1 MKRVMSLVDLQ
12 REEIYIKELTEDR
25 PIASLPFAGRYRLVD
40 FALSCMVTSGIRN
53 VGVLLPENK
62 SRSILDHLRSGKD
75 WDLARH
81 HKGLFYLPPVRPEN
95 GEKASDLRNI
105 YYNLNFVENS
115 NEEYVLLARA
125 TSVYNIDFS
134 KVLEFHRDRGAD
146 VTVVTSKAWRGDPC
160 SGLIVEPEENGRVRD
175 AAIRPDMKEGDY
187 HSLGIFLMS
196 KELFCNIVRY
206 AFEHGGTDFRRDAIL
221 KQAPGLKFYTY
232 IHDGFSARICSTPA
246 FYLSNLKMLDQSV
259 WQELFMQENAPIITK
274 VKDMAP
280 TAYKEGAKVRNSL
293 IANGCEIHGTVE
305 NSVIFR
311 NVRVDPGAV
320 IKDSVVMED
329 CIIEAQ
335 AEIENV
341 ITDKEVTITRGKRLR
356 GATNFPVMVG
366 KHITI

>member
-1 MKRVMSLVDLQ
+1 MSLVDLQ
-12 REEIYIKELTEDR
+12 REEVYIKELTQDR

-40 FALSCMVTSGIRN
+40 FALSSMVTSGIRN

-62 SRSILDHLRSGKD
+62 ARSILDHLRSGKD

-125 TSVYNIDFS
+125 TSVYNIDFT
-134 KVLEFHRDRGAD
+134 KVLKFHIDRGAD
-146 VTVVTSKAWRGDPC
+146 VTVVTNRAWHSDPC
-160 SGLIVEPEENGRVRD
+160 SGLILEPGEDGRVRD
-175 AAIRPDMKEGDY
+175 AVIRPDLKEGDY
-187 HSLGIFLMS
+187 RSLGIFLMS
-196 KELFCNIVRY
+196 KELFCNVVRY

-221 KQAPGLKFYTY
+221 KQATGLKFYAY
-232 IHDGFSARICSTPA
+232 IHEGFAARICSTPA
-246 FYLSNLKMLDQSV
+246 FYLSNLKMLDQQV
-259 WQELFMQENAPIITK
+259 WEELFMQEDAPIITR
-274 VKDMAP
+274 VKDMSP
-280 TAYKEGAKVRNSL
+280 TEYKEGANVKNSL

-311 NVRVDPGAV
+311 NVKVAPGAV
-320 IKDSVVMED
+320 IRNSVVMED
-329 CIIEAQ
+329 CVLEEQ
-335 AEIENV
+335 AELEQV
-341 ITDKEVTITRGKRLR
+341 ITDKEVTITQGKRLR
-356 GATNFPVMVG
+356 GAVNFPVIIG

>member
-1 MKRVMSLVDLQ
+1 MKNVMSLVDLQ
-12 REEIYIKELTEDR
+12 REEAYIKELTQDR

-40 FALSCMVTSGIRN
+40 FALSSMVTSGIRN

-62 SRSILDHLRSGKD
+62 ARSILDHLRSGKD

-125 TSVYNIDFS
+125 TSVYNIDFT
-134 KVLEFHRDRGAD
+134 KVLKFHIDNGAD
-146 VTVVTSKAWRGDPC
+146 VTVVTSKAWHSDPC
-160 SGLIVEPEENGRVRD
+160 SGLIVEPGENGRIRD
-175 AAIRPDMKEGDY
+175 AAIKPELKEGEY
-187 HSLGIFLMS
+187 RSLGIFLMS
-196 KELFCNIVRY
+196 KELFCNVVRY

-221 KQAPGLKFYTY
+221 KQATGMKFYSY
-232 IHDGFSARICSTPA
+232 IHEGFAARICSTPA

-259 WQELFMQENAPIITK
+259 WEELFMKENAPIITK
-274 VKDMAP
+274 VKDMSP
-280 TAYKEGAKVRNSL
+280 TEYKEGANVKNSL

-311 NVRVDPGAV
+311 NVKVAPGAV
-320 IKDSVVMED
+320 IRNSVVMED
-329 CIIEAQ
+329 CVLESQ
-335 AEIENV
+335 AEIEYV
-341 ITDKEVTITRGKRLR
+341 ITDKEVTITQGKRLR
-356 GATNFPVMVG
+356 GAVNFPVMIG

>member
-12 REEIYIKELTEDR
+12 REEVYIKELTQDR

-40 FALSCMVTSGIRN
+40 FALSSMVTSGIRN

-62 SRSILDHLRSGKD
+62 ARSILDHLRSGKD

-134 KVLEFHRDRGAD
+134 KVLKFHIDRGAD
-146 VTVVTSKAWRGDPC
+146 VTVVTSRAWHSDPC
-160 SGLIVEPEENGRVRD
+160 SGLILEPGEDGRVRD
-175 AAIRPDMKEGDY
+175 AVIRPDLKEGDY
-187 HSLGIFLMS
+187 RSLGIFLMS
-196 KELFCNIVRY
+196 KELFCNVVRY

-221 KQAPGLKFYTY
+221 KQATGLKFYAY
-232 IHDGFSARICSTPA
+232 IHEGFAARICSTPA
-246 FYLSNLKMLDQSV
+246 FYLTNLKMLDQQV
-259 WQELFMQENAPIITK
+259 WEELFMQEDAPIITR
-274 VKDMAP
+274 VKDMSP
-280 TAYKEGAKVRNSL
+280 TEYKEGANVKNSL

-311 NVRVDPGAV
+311 NVKVAPGAV
-320 IKDSVVMED
+320 IRNSVVMED
-329 CIIEAQ
+329 CVLEEQ
-335 AEIENV
+335 AELEQV
-341 ITDKEVTITRGKRLR
+341 ITDKEVTITQGKRLR
-356 GATNFPVMVG
+356 GAVNFPVMIG

>member
-12 REEIYIKELTEDR
+12 REEVYIKELTQDR

-40 FALSCMVTSGIRN
+40 FALSSMVTSGIRN

-125 TSVYNIDFS
+125 TSVYNIDFN
-134 KVLEFHRDRGAD
+134 KVLKFHIDHGAD
-146 VTVVTSKAWRGDPC
+146 VTVVTSKAWHSDPC
-160 SGLIVEPEENGRVRD
+160 SGLILEPGKDGRVRD
-175 AAIRPDMKEGDY
+175 AAIKPELKEGEY
-187 HSLGIFLMS
+187 RSLGIFLMS

-221 KQAPGLKFYTY
+221 KQATGLKFYAY
-232 IHDGFSARICSTPA
+232 IHEGFAARICSTPA
-246 FYLSNLKMLDQSV
+246 FFLSNLKMLEQPV
-259 WQELFMQENAPIITK
+259 WEELFMQENSPIITR

-280 TAYKEGAKVRNSL
+280 TEYKEGAKVRNSL

-305 NSVIFR
+305 NSVLFR
-311 NVRVDPGAV
+311 SVKLAPNAV
-320 IKDSVVMED
+320 IRNSIVMED
-329 CIIEAQ
+329 CVIETG
-335 AEIENV
+335 AEIEYV
-341 ITDKEVTITRGKRLR
+341 ITDKEVTITQGKRLC
-356 GATNFPVMVG
+356 GASNFPVMIG

>member
-12 REEIYIKELTEDR
+12 REEVYIKELTQDR

-40 FALSCMVTSGIRN
+40 FALSSMVTSGIRN

-62 SRSILDHLRSGKD
+62 ARSILDHLRSGKD

-125 TSVYNIDFS
+125 TSVYNIDFT
-134 KVLEFHRDRGAD
+134 KVLKFHIDNGAD
-146 VTVVTSKAWRGDPC
+146 VTVVTSKAWHSDPC
-160 SGLIVEPEENGRVRD
+160 SGLIVEPGENGRIRD
-175 AAIRPDMKEGDY
+175 AAIKPELKEGEY
-187 HSLGIFLMS
+187 RSLGIFLMS
-196 KELFCNIVRY
+196 KELFCNVVRY

-221 KQAPGLKFYTY
+221 KQATGLKFYTY
-232 IHDGFSARICSTPA
+232 IHDGFAARICSTPA

-259 WQELFMQENAPIITK
+259 WEELFMKENAPIITK
-274 VKDMAP
+274 VKDMSP
-280 TAYKEGAKVRNSL
+280 TEYKEGAKVKNSL

-311 NVRVDPGAV
+311 NVTVAPGAV
-320 IKDSVVMED
+320 IRNSVVMED
-329 CIIEAQ
+329 CVLESQ
-335 AEIENV
+335 AEIEYV
-341 ITDKEVTITRGKRLR
+341 ITDKEVTITEGKHLR
-356 GATNFPVMVG
+356 GAENFPVMVG
-366 KHITI
+366 KRITI

>member
-1 MKRVMSLVDLQ
+1 MSLVDLQ
-12 REEIYIKELTEDR
+12 REEVYIKELTQDR

-40 FALSCMVTSGIRN
+40 FALSSMVTSGIRN

-62 SRSILDHLRSGKD
+62 ARSILDHLRSGKD

-125 TSVYNIDFS
+125 TSVYNIDFN
-134 KVLEFHRDRGAD
+134 KVLKFHIDHGAD
-146 VTVVTSKAWRGDPC
+146 VTVVTSKAWHSDPC
-160 SGLIVEPEENGRVRD
+160 SGLILDPGEDGRVRD
-175 AAIRPDMKEGDY
+175 AVIRPDLKEGDY
-187 HSLGIFLMS
+187 RSLGIFLMS
-196 KELFCNIVRY
+196 KELFCNVVRY

-221 KQAPGLKFYTY
+221 KQATGLKFYAY
-232 IHDGFSARICSTPA
+232 IHEGFAARICSTPA
-246 FYLSNLKMLDQSV
+246 FYLSNLKMLEQPI
-259 WQELFMQENAPIITK
+259 WEELFMKEDAPIITR
-274 VKDMAP
+274 VKDMSP
-280 TAYKEGAKVRNSL
+280 TEYKEGANVKNSL

-311 NVRVDPGAV
+311 NVKVAPGAV
-320 IKDSVVMED
+320 IRNSVVMED
-329 CIIEAQ
+329 CVLEEQ
-335 AEIENV
+335 AELEQV
-341 ITDKEVTITRGKRLR
+341 ITDKEVTITQGKRLR
-356 GATNFPVMVG
+356 GAVNFPVMIG

>member
-12 REEIYIKELTEDR
+12 REEVYIKELTEDR

-40 FALSCMVTSGIRN
+40 FAMSSMVNSGIRN

-75 WDLARH
+75 WSLARH

-125 TSVYNIDFS
+125 TSVYNIDFT
-134 KVLEFHRDRGAD
+134 KVLKFHQERGAD
-146 VTVVTSKAWRGDPC
+146 VTVVTSRAWHSDPC
-160 SGLIVEPEENGRVRD
+160 SGLIVEPEKSGQIRD
-175 AAIRPDMKEGDY
+175 AAIKPDLKEGEY
-187 HSLGIFLMS
+187 RSLGIFLMS
-196 KELFCNIVRY
+196 KELFCNVVRY

-221 KQAPGLKFYTY
+221 KQATGLKFYTY
-232 IHDGFSARICSTPA
+232 IHEGFSARICSTPA
-246 FYLSNLKMLDQSV
+246 FYLSNLRMLEQDV
-259 WQELFMQENAPIITK
+259 WEELFMKDRAPIITK

-280 TAYKEGAKVRNSL
+280 TEYKEGAQVKNSL
-293 IANGCEIHGTVE
+293 IANGCEIHGLVE
-305 NSVIFR
+305 NSVLFR
-311 NVRVDPGAV
+311 NVQVGPGAV
-320 IKDSVVMED
+320 VRNSVVMED
-329 CIIEAQ
+329 CIIGEG
-335 AEIENV
+335 AEIEQV
-341 ITDKEVTITRGKRLR
+341 ITDKEVTITRGKRLC
-356 GATNFPVMVG
+356 GAENFPVMIG

>member
-12 REEIYIKELTEDR
+12 REEIYIKELTENR
-25 PIASLPFAGRYRLVD
+25 PIATLPFAGRYRLVD
-40 FALSCMVTSGIRN
+40 FALSSMVNSGIRN

-95 GEKASDLRNI
+95 GEKTSDLRNI

-115 NEEYVLLARA
+115 NEEFVLLARA
-125 TSVYNIDFS
+125 TSVYNIDFG
-134 KVLEFHRDRGAD
+134 KVLKFHLDRGAD
-146 VTVVTSKAWRGDPC
+146 VTVVTSKAWHSDPC
-160 SGLIVEPEENGRVRD
+160 SGLILEPEADGGIRD
-175 AAIRPDMKEGDY
+175 AAIKPELKEGEY
-187 HSLGIFLMS
+187 RSLGIFLMS
-196 KELFCNIVRY
+196 KELFCNVVRY

-221 KQAPGLKFYTY
+221 KQAPGLNFYTY

-246 FYLSNLKMLDQSV
+246 FYLSNLKMLDQAV
-259 WQELFMQENAPIITK
+259 WQDLFMKENAPIITK

-280 TAYKEGAKVRNSL
+280 TEYKEGAEVKNSL

-311 NVRVDPGAV
+311 HVKVAPGAA
-320 IKDSVVMED
+320 IRNSVVMED
-329 CIIEAQ
+329 CVIDAG
-335 AEIENV
+335 AEIEYV
-341 ITDKEVTITRGKRLR
+341 ITDKEVTITQGKRLR
-356 GATNFPVMVG
+356 GAINFPVMIG
-366 KHITI
+366 KHVTI

>member
-12 REEIYIKELTEDR
+12 REEIYIKELTQDR

-40 FALSCMVTSGIRN
+40 FALSSMVTSGVRN

-125 TSVYNIDFS
+125 TSVYNIDFT
-134 KVLEFHRDRGAD
+134 KVLKFHIDRGAD
-146 VTVVTSKAWRGDPC
+146 VTVVTNRAWHSDPC
-160 SGLIVEPEENGRVRD
+160 SGLIIEPGEDGRVND
-175 AAIRPDMKEGDY
+175 AAIRPELREGDY
-187 HSLGIFLMS
+187 RSLGIFLMS
-196 KELFCNIVRY
+196 KELFCNVVRY

-221 KQAPGLKFYTY
+221 KQATGLKFYTY
-232 IHDGFSARICSTPA
+232 IHDGFAARICSTPA
-246 FYLSNLKMLDQSV
+246 FFLSNLKMLEQPV
-259 WQELFMQENAPIITK
+259 WEELFMQENAPIITR

-280 TAYKEGAKVRNSL
+280 TEYKEGAQVRNSL

-305 NSVIFR
+305 NSVLFR
-311 NVRVDPGAV
+311 SVKLAPNAV
-320 IKDSVVMED
+320 IRNSIVMED
-329 CIIEAQ
+329 CVIETG
-335 AEIENV
+335 AEIEYV
-341 ITDKEVTITRGKRLR
+341 ITDKEVTITHGKRLC
-356 GATNFPVMVG
+356 GASNFPVMIG

>member
-1 MKRVMSLVDLQ
+1 MSLVDLQ
-12 REEIYIKELTEDR
+12 REEVYIKELTQDR

-40 FALSCMVTSGIRN
+40 FALSSMVTSGIRN

-62 SRSILDHLRSGKD
+62 ARSILDHLRSGKD

-125 TSVYNIDFS
+125 TSVYNIDFN
-134 KVLEFHRDRGAD
+134 KVLKFHIDRGAD
-146 VTVVTSKAWRGDPC
+146 VTVVTNRAWHSDPC
-160 SGLIVEPEENGRVRD
+160 SGLILEPGEDGRVRD
-175 AAIRPDMKEGDY
+175 AVIRPDLKEGDY
-187 HSLGIFLMS
+187 RSLGIFLMS
-196 KELFCNIVRY
+196 KELFCNVVRY

-221 KQAPGLKFYTY
+221 KQATGLKFYAY
-232 IHDGFSARICSTPA
+232 IHEGFAARICSTPA
-246 FYLSNLKMLDQSV
+246 FYLTNLKMLDQQV
-259 WQELFMQENAPIITK
+259 WEELFMQEDAPIITR
-274 VKDMAP
+274 VKDMSP
-280 TAYKEGAKVRNSL
+280 TEYKEGANVKNSL

-311 NVRVDPGAV
+311 NVKVAPGAV
-320 IKDSVVMED
+320 IRNSVVMED
-329 CIIEAQ
+329 CVLEEQ
-335 AEIENV
+335 AELEQV
-341 ITDKEVTITRGKRLR
+341 ITDKEVTITQGKRLR
-356 GATNFPVMVG
+356 GAVNFPVMIG